1 MLWTFGMLWGVMA
14 LITLWRPLAEPREFP
29 VRHEMDSKT
38 SPMVCVCGLGII
50 AIVLAI
56 FVGFR

>member
-1 MLWTFGMLWGVMA
+1 MA